1 MFGWKS
7 TKTRFI
13 EFLQAQVTRE
23 QEAARHWMAVSEA
36 WEAEAKRQSDF
47 LTESQGLC
55 EELIKRM
62 GERPAATDKTP
73 HAPAPRSVAD
83 LCRSLTERSRKG
95 AIAKG
100 RNLVAEMPPPGA
112 NPHGGN

>member
-1 MFGWKS
+1 MWKS
-7 TKTRFI
+7 ANTRLI
-13 EFLQAQVTRE
+13 EMLQADLARE
-23 QEAARHWMAVSEA
+23 REAVSKWQTVSEA
-36 WEAEAKRQSDF
+36 WEAEAKRQSEF

-83 LCRSLTERSRKG
+83 LCRSLTERSRRG

>member
-1 MFGWKS
+1 MWKS
-7 TKTRFI
+7 ANTRLI
-13 EFLQAQVTRE
+13 EMLQADLARE
-23 QEAARHWMAVSEA
+23 REAVSKWQTVSES
-36 WEAEAKRQSDF
+36 WEAEAKRQSEF

-83 LCRSLTERSRKG
+83 LCRSLTERSRRG